1 MKNISVLGAGLVGRA
16 IVLDLHQDKNFR
28 VTAVDSNAENL
39 SRLPDEVDTKQA
51 DAVADLEE
59 LVSAAEMVVNAL
71 PGSLGFGVLKRLI
84 TVGKDVVDISFFP
97 EDMFELRELASQKGV
112 TVVCDMGV
120 APGMSNLLSAYAAR
134 SFDKVR
140 DVTIAVGGLPKV
152 RTKPFEY
159 KAPFS
164 PADVLEEYTRQAHIR
179 EKGEEHRVEPLT
191 ALEKMEFEQVGTLEA
206 FVTDGLRSL
215 LHYLDAENM
224 VEKTLRYPGYAE
236 KIQLLK
242 DIGLFGEHPVKVKDS
257 GVKPL
262 DLTSKLLLPMWKLEE
277 GEQDFTV
284 MRIAV
289 EGLSEGQ
296 AMTEQWDLYD
306 EYDRKN
312 DIHSMARTTGY
323 AATAVVRQ
331 LAAGEINRKGLVTPE
346 ELSEQPQVVEKIL
359 EELRAK
365 NVVFT
370 KSTATKP

>member
-1 MKNISVLGAGLVGRA
+1 MRKITVLGAGLVGRA
-16 IVLDLHQDKNFR
+16 IVLDLHQDKNFK
-28 VTAVDSNAENL
+28 VTAVDSSAENL
-39 SRLPDEVDTKQA
+39 RRLPDEVATKRA
-51 DAVADLEE
+51 DAVVELEDLVAAAD
-59 LVSAAEMVVNAL
+59 MVVNAL
-71 PGSLGFGVLKRLI
+71 PGSIGFGVLKRLI
-84 TVGKDVVDISFFP
+84 DSGKEVVDISFFP
-97 EDMFELRELASQKGV
+97 EDMFELRERAKQKGV

-120 APGMSNLLSAYAAR
+120 APGMSNLLAAYAAR

-164 PADVLEEYTRQAHIR
+164 PADVLEEYTRPAHIR
-179 EKGEEHRVEPLT
+179 EKGEELSVEPLT

-242 DIGLFGEHPVKVKDS
+242 DIGLFGEHPVKVNDHN
-257 GVKPL
+257 VKPM
-262 DLTSKLLLPMWKLEE
+262 DLTSRLLLPMWKLEE

-284 MRIAV
+284 MRIVV
-289 EGLSEGQ
+289 EGLRAGQ
-296 AMTEQWDLYD
+296 PMTEQWDLYD
-306 EYDRKN
+306 EYDRKMG
-312 DIHSMARTTGY
+312 IHSMARTTGY
-323 AATAVVRQ
+323 AATAVVRR
-331 LAAGEINRKGLVTPE
+331 LAAGEIKRKGLVTPE
-346 ELSEQPQVVEKIL
+346 ELSELPQVVEKIL

-365 NVVFT
+365 NVVFRR
-370 KSTATKP
+370 STATKP

>member
-1 MKNISVLGAGLVGRA
+1 MWNITILGAGLVGRA
-16 IVLDLHQDKNFR
+16 IVLDLHQDKNFK
-28 VTAVDSNAENL
+28 VTAVDSSAENL
-39 SRLPDEVDTKQA
+39 RRLPDEVATKRA
-51 DAVADLEE
+51 DAVAELEG
-59 LVSAAEMVVNAL
+59 LVAAADMVVNAL
-71 PGSLGFGVLKRLI
+71 PGSIGFGVLKRLI
-84 TVGKDVVDISFFP
+84 DSGKEVVDISFFP
-97 EDMFELRELASQKGV
+97 EDMFELRERAQQKGV

-120 APGMSNLLSAYAAR
+120 APGMSNLLAAYAAR
-134 SFDKVR
+134 SFDEVE

-164 PADVLEEYTRQAHIR
+164 PADVLEEYTRPAHIR
-179 EKGEEHRVEPLT
+179 EKGEELSVEPLT
-191 ALEKMEFEQVGTLEA
+191 ALEMMEFEQVGTLEA

-242 DIGLFGEHPVKVKDS
+242 DIGLFGEHPVKVNDHN
-257 GVKPL
+257 VKPM
-262 DLTSKLLLPMWKLEE
+262 DLTSRLLLPMWKLEE

-284 MRIAV
+284 MRIVV
-289 EGLSEGQ
+289 EGLRDGH

-306 EYDRKN
+306 EYDRKIG
-312 DIHSMARTTGY
+312 IHSMARTTGY
-323 AATAVVRQ
+323 AATAVVRR
-331 LAAGEINRKGLVTPE
+331 LAAGEIKRKGLVTPE

-370 KSTATKP
+370 KSMTAKP